1 MGSGGADRSVG
12 WGRLRS
18 VGYEVV
24 LAMACVGSVDGR
36 LGCVR
41 VCVRFPQGRY
51 EAAWLADTG
60 ALSKLTA
67 CGKAATCERFGA
79 VRVCVPSWL

>member
-1 MGSGGADRSVG
+1 MWGVVVLIGRSVRVG
-12 WGRLRS
+12 CDRL

-24 LAMACVGSVDGR
+24 QAMALALSTVAQVVS
-36 LGCVR
+36 
-41 VCVRFPQGRY
+41 VRFPQGRY

>member
-1 MGSGGADRSVG
+1 MLIGRSVG
-12 WGRLRS
+12 SGRLRS
-18 VGYEVV
+18 VAWLVGYRG
-24 LAMACVGSVDGR
+24 CIGDGVGFVDGR

-41 VCVRFPQGRY
+41 VRVRFPQGRY

>member
-1 MGSGGADRSVG
+1 M
-12 WGRLRS
+12 
-18 VGYEVV
+18 
-24 LAMACVGSVDGR
+24 
-36 LGCVR
+36 
-41 VCVRFPQGRY
+41 RFPQGRY

>member
-1 MGSGGADRSVG
+1 MGSGGADRFGLVAIGWLSGRIGDGVG
-12 WGRLRS
+12 F
-18 VGYEVV
+18 
-24 LAMACVGSVDGR
+24 VDGR

-41 VCVRFPQGRY
+41 VRFPQGRY

-79 VRVCVPSWL
+79 VRVCVPSW